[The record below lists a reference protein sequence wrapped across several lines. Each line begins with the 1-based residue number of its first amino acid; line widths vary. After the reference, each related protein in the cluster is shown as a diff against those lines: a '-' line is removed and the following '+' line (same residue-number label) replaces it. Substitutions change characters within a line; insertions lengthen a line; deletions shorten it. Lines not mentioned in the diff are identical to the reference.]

1 MSRTVPGWAVALCA
15 AATIGASLAGQ
26 ATLVYVFKP
35 LTTLLLLAVALRAAA
50 PVSPRYRAAIVVGMA
65 LSLAGDV
72 FLMLPGPY
80 FLHGLVAFLL
90 AHCAYLVALTADVRL
105 AARARPFAAVAL
117 VAAALL
123 AVLWP
128 GVPPAMRLAV
138 VAYVALLGAM
148 AAQSVARHQVLRR
161 RDSWL
166 AAVGGLL
173 FMSSDTLLAFNRF
186 HTPLPL
192 SPLWVLGTY
201 YGAQWLIARSV
212 SQRSLRVAA

>member
-1 MSRTVPGWAVALCA
+1 MSRSVPGWAVALCA

-35 LTTLLLLAVALRAAA
+35 LTTLLLLVIALRAAA

-90 AHCAYLVALTADVRL
+90 AHCAYLVALTAEVRL
-105 AARARPFAAVAL
+105 AARTRPFVAVAL
-117 VAAALL
+117 VAAGLL
-123 AVLWP
+123 AVLWS

-148 AAQSVARHQVLRR
+148 TAQSVARHQVLRR
-161 RDSWL
+161 RDSWF

-201 YGAQWLIARSV
+201 YGAQWLIARSI
-212 SQRSLRVAA
+212 SQRSLSVAA